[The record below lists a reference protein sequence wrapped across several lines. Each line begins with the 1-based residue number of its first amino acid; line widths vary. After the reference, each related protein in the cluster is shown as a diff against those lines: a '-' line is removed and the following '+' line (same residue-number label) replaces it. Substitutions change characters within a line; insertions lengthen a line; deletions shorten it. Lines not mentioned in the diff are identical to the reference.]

1 MLRIPSDGKGV
12 VKFIGIDPGTSFP
25 GVCVLSYDVPNKQIV
40 RVAAHCFDLERLAR
54 RSVYSEYQNPRYL
67 KIIAFREVLRDLLRS
82 ERPLKVSSESPFINV
97 KRPGAVIPLAECLF
111 MIEEVLFEHNPYLS
125 LDKIPP
131 SPIKQAV
138 GVAGNSGDKNAM
150 TEAIKKIPEIMDV
163 LIGDINTM
171 NNNAVDSVAV
181 AFCSLQRELNHEH
194 DN

>member
-1 MLRIPSDGKGV
+1 MLHIPSDGKGV

-54 RSVYSEYQNPRYL
+54 RSVHSEYQNPRYL
-67 KIIAFREVLRDLLRS
+67 KLLAFREVLRDIFRS
-82 ERPLKVSSESPFINV
+82 ERPLKVSSESPFINPR
-97 KRPGAVIPLAECLF
+97 RPGAVIPLAECLYV
-111 MIEEVLFEHNPYLS
+111 IEQEVHEHNPYLS

-131 SPIKQAV
+131 SPIKNAV

-150 TEAIKKIPEIMDV
+150 TEAIKKIPAIMDV

-171 NNNAVDSVAV
+171 NNNAVDSIAV
-181 AFCSLQRELNHEH
+181 AYCSLQRELNHEH
-194 DN
+194 DS